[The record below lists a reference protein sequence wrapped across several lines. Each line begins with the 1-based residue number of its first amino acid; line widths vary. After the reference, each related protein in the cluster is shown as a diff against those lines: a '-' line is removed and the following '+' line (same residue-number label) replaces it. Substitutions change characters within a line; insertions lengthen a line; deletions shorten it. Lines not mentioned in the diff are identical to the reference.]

1 MFMDF
6 LSLFLFI
13 FQINVLHFL
22 VHLFDLLKSFLQNFV
37 PVILMLLALTLN
49 FVNALTVRYLLLYFL
64 FPLLG
69 LLCLVRKSFER

>member
-13 FQINVLHFL
+13 FQINVFHFL
-22 VHLFDLLKSFLQNFV
+22 VHLFDLLKPFLQNFV